1 MTRTLPQPAT
11 RLLWGAA
18 SGAVGATVLNI
29 VTYGDMLL
37 RGRPASGVP
46 ASVAGVMA
54 DRVGLAPLRTDN
66 DGPTASN
73 RREAAGALLGYVT
86 GVGLGAAYAVGR
98 GRTSDTNP
106 LPSGVLLGL
115 TAMMASNLPIVGF
128 GVSDPRTWSRADWL
142 ADIIP
147 HLAYGVATAA
157 TYSMRRS

>member
-1 MTRTLPQPAT
+1 MTRTFPQPAT

-29 VTYGDMLL
+29 VTYGDMLM

-46 ASVAGVMA
+46 ASVAGIMA
-54 DRVGLAPLRTDN
+54 NRLGVAPLRTDN
-66 DGPTASN
+66 DAPQAPN

-98 GRTSDTNP
+98 GNASDDNP
-106 LPSGVLLGL
+106 LPSGLLLGL
-115 TAMMASNLPIVGF
+115 TAMLASNLPIVGL

-147 HLAYGVATAA
+147 HLAYGVTTAA